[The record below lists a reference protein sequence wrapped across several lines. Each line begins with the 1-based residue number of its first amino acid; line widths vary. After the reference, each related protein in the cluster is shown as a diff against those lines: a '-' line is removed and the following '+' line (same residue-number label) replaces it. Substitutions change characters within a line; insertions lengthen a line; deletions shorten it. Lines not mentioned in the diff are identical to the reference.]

1 MEMSKMFLSQMNND
15 LDIILRFNH
24 KS

>member
-1 MEMSKMFLSQMNND
+1 MNND